1 MGQGT
6 ELDRLYFTVDADTS
20 AAKKAFADL
29 EGAAEDTGKKIH
41 HHLDDAGNGGEKLH
55 RGIEVSRRELL
66 YLGREV
72 ATGDLARLP
81 STLALITSHLTGMT
95 SAGILAGGAI
105 AAPFALIGIAAY
117 QSERAMNSLENAIR
131 RTGAAAGV
139 SPGALFQAITASGGG
154 NASINQAAVLLGRG
168 NISNTNLQ
176 GAMQAS
182 SLYGDAN
189 GMSRSKA
196 AEDFEKILA
205 DPKKG
210 AEELH
215 DSMKLL
221 TSQQIEQID
230 HLQRLGDKEDAQK
243 IIIDATNNRLK
254 DLGDQA
260 GPVAKLFTQ
269 MADKGASWWAQFG
282 RSSSLALGLGVETPE
297 EKATRLGDAY
307 VQSLQGIG
315 GGKNGERIPAAQ
327 AAAFTAWKAALA
339 DLAKLHNSL
348 ADTQRTQAADDQRKQ
363 FLDRA
368 REIDPKFGRAGTLSD
383 EISLAQT
390 MMKNARGALA
400 DPRTAGSARTGFL
413 ADIKEAMRI
422 IAADRYGLATGKS
435 PSQFLSPE
443 GDPVARHQEEL
454 RQNAILQNRVAGAYG
469 SGGIVAGRNAEIAAR
484 ADEAIQKKQIYASG
498 RGDFIASGQSD
509 DNEKRAKQFAENV
522 QKMQDENTLLTL
534 HTQLMGVDEDTRN
547 RALAIQEETNRVI
560 EDYGDLSSDA
570 AKKALAAN
578 LALTNAKQDQ
588 LKLQKDINNEQQ
600 AELDM
605 AHDVTD
611 VIEGPLKKLMGK
623 NPLLQLLGKYAIFN
637 PLENVIQ
644 GGVTGTPG
652 TKPTL
657 ATAGGLFGKLFG
669 GPGGVGGKPDG
680 SPMNPLHV
688 VMGAGG
694 VGATAAGSGD
704 LLSKILGGGTFGSS
718 TSTGGA
724 TGILGALL
732 HGGGIGQAGKG
743 ASAGI
748 SGILSGAASWIGNL
762 FANGGAW
769 GAGGVRYA
777 ADGMVLGGSTM
788 FHTSTGPVI
797 GGEKGM
803 NSEALV
809 PLARGPD
816 GKLGV
821 RSHGGS
827 ARGHTYINQQ
837 ISIHP
842 DVSAIARGEV
852 MNMMPVLKTSAV
864 EAVNEAAARGVPIGG
879 G

>member
-6 ELDRLYFTVDADTS
+6 ELDRLFFTVDADTS
-20 AAKKAFADL
+20 PAKKKFADL
-29 EGAAEDTGKKIH
+29 EGGAEQSGNAISKHLENAGK
-41 HHLDDAGNGGEKLH
+41 GGEKLG

-105 AAPFALIGIAAY
+105 AAPFALIGIAAF
-117 QSERAMNSLENAIR
+117 QSEKAMNNLENAIR

-154 NASINQAAVLLGRG
+154 NASINQAAALLGRG
-168 NISNTNLQ
+168 NISNANLQ

-189 GMSRSKA
+189 GMSRTKA

-243 IIIDATNNRLK
+243 IIIDATKDRLK

-260 GPVAKLFTQ
+260 GPVAKFFGQ
-269 MADKGASWWAQFG
+269 IADKGASWWAQFG
-282 RSSSLALGLGVETPE
+282 HAVAIDTGISAETPEDRLSRLGTLLSQHRQNPLFTAPLGSSWDDISKQYSAAFSQKQGLDRTGVETQRNAIADDLRKQAMDHARALDPRYGRAE
-297 EKATRLGDAY
+297 NLNDDIT
-307 VQSLQGIG
+307 LQG
-315 GGKNGERIPAAQ
+315 
-327 AAAFTAWKAALA
+327 
-339 DLAKLHNSL
+339 
-348 ADTQRTQAADDQRKQ
+348 
-363 FLDRA
+363 RA
-368 REIDPKFGRAGTLSD
+368 IA
-383 EISLAQT
+383 
-390 MMKNARGALA
+390 NARGALA
-400 DPRTAGSARTGFL
+400 DPRTSGSARTGFMS
-413 ADIKEAMRI
+413 DIKEYTRM
-422 IAADRYGLATGKS
+422 IAADRYGLRTGKP
-435 PSQFLSPE
+435 PSDFLDPNHEDPAARRLKEVLAATTGANSVADAYGRSTAAGRAATIQARVNQEISGLKPGEAPE
-443 GDPVARHQEEL
+443 GYADLLTKKYTSEEARSHAQSTSETLDKL
-454 RQNAILQNRVAGAYG
+454 RDENGILEKHTQMMG
-469 SGGIVAGRNAEIAAR
+469 
-484 ADEAIQKKQIYASG
+484 ADEDA
-498 RGDFIASGQSD
+498 
-509 DNEKRAKQFAENV
+509 
-522 QKMQDENTLLTL
+522 
-534 HTQLMGVDEDTRN
+534 RN
-547 RALAIQEETNRVI
+547 RALALQEATNRVT
-560 EDYGDLSSDA
+560 EEYGTLNSDV
-570 AKKALAAN
+570 AKRALAET
-578 LALTNAKQDQ
+578 LALTNAKEDQ
-588 LKLQKDINNEQQ
+588 LKLLKDINTEQQ
-600 AELDM
+600 NEAGLVKDGMGSLSGVFDKLNQGGNALKQIFPDLE
-605 AHDVTD
+605 HS
-611 VIEGPLKKLMGK
+611 IEKMIE
-623 NPLLQLLGKYAIFN
+623 QLLILN
-637 PLENVIQ
+637 PLENALT
-644 GGVTGTPG
+644 GVATGTPG
-652 TKPTL
+652 TLRTGTDL
-657 ATAGGLFGKLFG
+657 ANLIGKFTG
-669 GPGGVGGKPDG
+669 
-680 SPMNPLHV
+680 
-688 VMGAGG
+688 
-694 VGATAAGSGD
+694 
-704 LLSKILGGGTFGSS
+704 GGGTFGSS
-718 TSTGGA
+718 TSVGGS

-732 HGGGIGQAGKG
+732 GGGGGMSQAGKG
-743 ASAGI
+743 GGLMAGAGNLF
-748 SGILSGAASWIGNL
+748 SSVASWIGNL